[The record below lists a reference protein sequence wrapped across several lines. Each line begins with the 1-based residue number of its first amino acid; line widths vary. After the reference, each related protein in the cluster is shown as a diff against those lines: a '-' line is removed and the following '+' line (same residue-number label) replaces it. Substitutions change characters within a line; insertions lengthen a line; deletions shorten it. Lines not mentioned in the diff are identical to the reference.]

1 MESNNVK
8 LICFTGL
15 RSLNHCTIAIVFM
28 WTVGFNQLVWMVD
41 TSSSNSKVPIYP
53 WKFSNR
59 LSSLNPFT
67 LSMKKLYFSNS
78 FLRIRSDGKKIERI
92 LLRFIWFNIKSSKN
106 ISCIYLL
113 DLLFISSSEVMSSSA
128 NEKQFTWWR
137 VNHSNQWIKSNGS
150 HEKNCCC
157 AMVLIISHDL
167 NPILLCLHGK

>member
-1 MESNNVK
+1 MHDSN
-8 LICFTGL
+8 CFHVN
-15 RSLNHCTIAIVFM
+15 RWYNP
-28 WTVGFNQLVWMVD
+28 LVWMAD

-59 LSSLNPFT
+59 LSSLNPLT
-67 LSMKKLYFSNS
+67 LSMKKLSFSNS
-78 FLRIRSDGKKIERI
+78 LLRIRSDGKKIERI

-137 VNHSNQWIKSNGS
+137 VNHSNQWIKSNCS
-150 HEKNCCC
+150 HENNCCRS
-157 AMVLIISHDL
+157 MVLTIARDL
-167 NPILLCLHGK
+167 NLVLLCLHGK